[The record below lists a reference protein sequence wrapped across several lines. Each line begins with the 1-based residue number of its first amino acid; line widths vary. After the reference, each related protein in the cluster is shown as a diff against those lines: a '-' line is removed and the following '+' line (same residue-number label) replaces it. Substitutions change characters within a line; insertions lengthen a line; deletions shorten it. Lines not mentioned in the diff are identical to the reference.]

1 LLVEAFSFPF
11 SRDQVLW
18 YFFYCDSFLFSPK
31 IVTLPLPALVPL
43 LPLADLLL
51 LPRKQEGEKEEE
63 RRRKE
68 EGCTNLMIFVVD
80 QGEVILI

>member
-1 LLVEAFSFPF
+1 LLVEGGFPSFFPL
-11 SRDQVLW
+11 VLTAAT
-18 YFFYCDSFLFSPK
+18 LFPLIPK
-31 IVTLPLPALVPL
+31 TVTLPLPALVHL

-68 EGCTNLMIFVVD
+68 DGCTNLRIFVVD
-80 QGEVILI
+80 HCEIILI

>member
-1 LLVEAFSFPF
+1 LLVEGDFPSFFPWVLTAVTLFSFF
-11 SRDQVLW
+11 
-18 YFFYCDSFLFSPK
+18 PK
-31 IVTLPLPALVPL
+31 TVTLPLPALVPL

-68 EGCTNLMIFVVD
+68 EGCTNLRIFVVD
-80 QGEVILI
+80 HGEIILI

>member
-1 LLVEAFSFPF
+1 
-11 SRDQVLW
+11 
-18 YFFYCDSFLFSPK
+18 
-31 IVTLPLPALVPL
+31 VPL

-68 EGCTNLMIFVVD
+68 EGCTNLRIFVLD
-80 QGEVILI
+80 HGGFAPDRA